1 MAQNSPRPEYH
12 SAFIMEQLF
21 TNLSHAVEGAP
32 LIALA
37 AAVVWGILSIVLSPC
52 HLASI
57 PLIVGF
63 ISEQGKVT
71 TKRAFWT
78 STLFA
83 VGILITIAAI
93 GAITAA
99 AGRMLGDVGSYGNY
113 FVALIF
119 FIVGLHLLGVIPMPW
134 SGPGQLGMKRK
145 GLLAAFILG
154 LVFGVALGP
163 CTFAYMAPMLAVT
176 FKLAKTAPLYGAS
189 LLLAYGVGHCA
200 VIVAAGTSTDLVQ
213 RFLNWNEQS
222 KGVTIVKCVCGML
235 VLIAGLYL
243 LWSA

>member
-1 MAQNSPRPEYH
+1 
-12 SAFIMEQLF
+12 MEQLF
-21 TNLSHAVEGAP
+21 TSLTHAIAGAP

-37 AAVVWGILSIVLSPC
+37 AAVAWGILSILLSPC

-63 ISEQGKVT
+63 ISEQGQVT

-83 VGILITIAAI
+83 VGILTTIAAI

-99 AGRMLGDVGSYGNY
+99 AGRMMGDVGRYGNY

-119 FIVGLHLLGVIPMPW
+119 FVVGLHLLGVIPMPW
-134 SGPGQLGMKRK
+134 SGPGQVGMKRK
-145 GLLAAFILG
+145 GLLAALILG
-154 LVFGVALGP
+154 LVFGIALGP

-176 FKLAKTAPLYGAS
+176 FKLAATDFLYGAL
-189 LLLAYGVGHCA
+189 LLLAYSAGHCA
-200 VIVAAGTSTDLVQ
+200 VIVAAGTSTELVQ

-222 KGVTIVKCVCGML
+222 RGIAVVKSICGVL
-235 VLIAGLYL
+235 VLFGGIWLIY
-243 LWSA
+243 SAP